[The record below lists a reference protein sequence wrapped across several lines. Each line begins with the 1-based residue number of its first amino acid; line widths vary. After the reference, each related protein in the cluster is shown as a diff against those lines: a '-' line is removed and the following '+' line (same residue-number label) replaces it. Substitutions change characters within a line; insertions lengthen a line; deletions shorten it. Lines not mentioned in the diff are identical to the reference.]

1 MLDTRTILLSLT
13 SINIVCAIVIAVLW
27 FQNRKRYA
35 GIGYWLANFVLQFV
49 ALLLFGLRGNLPDL
63 VSVVLGNSLVISGLL
78 LLYIGLERFVEKP
91 GFQIHNYIFL
101 AAFVFLHAY
110 FTFVQPSLQARNINV
125 TIAFLIIFF
134 QIAWLIFR
142 RLGKEMSAVM
152 RNLGLIAIAYCL
164 ASLTRI
170 IVNLVIDPGSDFF
183 NATPFDALVFL
194 IYQALLV
201 AGTFSLLLAVN
212 RRLFVDLENDNAE
225 RLQTRETLQVS
236 EKRYHPLYENMLDGY
251 AYCKMIYE
259 DGQPKNFIFLNVNE
273 AFKKL
278 TGFRNVE
285 GKKVTEVIPGIRI
298 FKPDLFSIFGRVAQ
312 TGKMERFETY
322 IPFLRLWF
330 SVSVDSP
337 EPEHFV
343 AVVENITERKQ
354 SEGELRESEALY
366 HQMFHNH
373 SAIMMLIDP
382 ETGHIVE
389 ANLAAANFYGYPLN
403 DLQNMTIRQINVLDP
418 NEIAKRRQE
427 VKNKEQTYFIFPH
440 RLASGEIREVE
451 VYSIPVEIEGRSLLY
466 SIIHDVTERK
476 RMDDAVRY
484 RNELLAAL
492 QRVML
497 ELVNRHEVDDIL
509 KALLVEISKLLDA
522 PNVSVDLIENNDTLI
537 TYAAT
542 PDQPLQV
549 EDRMRRGEG
558 GWLSWQA
565 VETGQPA
572 ILDDYSNWEQRRS
585 LYEGYSIHAIMIV
598 PIKHRDSVVGAIN
611 ILRNEPDKPF
621 GETDV
626 YVAQQLAQ
634 IVALVLDNAN
644 LYAQLQAE
652 LIERRQAEQALRK
665 SEYSL
670 TRAQSVSRTGHYE
683 WDLETDTIT
692 WSLEIYHILG
702 LDPDSYTPTTENFI
716 KFVHLDDVS
725 ALSRENMERL
735 ICFKSHEMEFR
746 IIDQISKQEKFV
758 YLWGETTF
766 DLNGE
771 PKQVLGILQ
780 DISDRKYNEEAA
792 ITLSAFEERQRL
804 ARNLHDLVSQSL
816 HSLVLFAETVS
827 YNFEQ
832 NQLDRLEYLIGRMSV
847 SARQAYKEMRLM
859 LYELQAPWEK
869 THLSLQEALQARLRA
884 VESRAQI
891 DAKLIVEGFPQW
903 PQEWEGELFWT
914 ATEALNNALKHSRAN
929 QVRIHLRNDDG
940 LTVLEVIDDG
950 IGFDPATVRPGG
962 MGLDNMA
969 ARAAKIGGILAVV
982 SAPGE
987 GTCIR
992 LEARK
997 EVS

>member
-1 MLDTRTILLSLT
+1 MLDTRTILLSLII
-13 SINIVCAIVIAVLW
+13 INIVCTVVVAVLW

-49 ALLLFGLRGNLPDL
+49 ALLLFGLRGSLPDL
-63 VSVVLGNSLVISGLL
+63 VSVVLGNLLVISGLL

-101 AAFVFLHAY
+101 AAFVFLHTY
-110 FTFVQPSLQARNINV
+110 FTFIRPSLQARNLNV
-125 TIAFLIIFF
+125 TIAFLIVFF

-142 RLGKEMSAVM
+142 RLDKEMRAVM
-152 RNLGLIAIAYCL
+152 RNLGLIAIAFCL

-170 IVNLVIDPGSDFF
+170 LVNLVVDPGSDFF
-183 NATPFDALVFL
+183 NANPFDALLFL
-194 IYQALLV
+194 MYQALLV
-201 AGTFSLLLAVN
+201 AGTFSLILVVN
-212 RRLFVDLENDNAE
+212 RRLVLDLENDIIE
-225 RLQTRETLQVS
+225 RLHTQ
-236 EKRYHPLYENMLDGY
+236 
-251 AYCKMIYE
+251 
-259 DGQPKNFIFLNVNE
+259 E
-273 AFKKL
+273 A
-278 TGFRNVE
+278 
-285 GKKVTEVIPGIRI
+285 
-298 FKPDLFSIFGRVAQ
+298 
-312 TGKMERFETY
+312 
-322 IPFLRLWF
+322 
-330 SVSVDSP
+330 
-337 EPEHFV
+337 
-343 AVVENITERKQ
+343 
-354 SEGELRESEALY
+354 LRESEKLY
-366 HQMFHNH
+366 HQMFRNH
-373 SAIMMLIDP
+373 VAMMLLVDP
-382 ETGHIVE
+382 ETGDIVE
-389 ANLAAANFYGYPLN
+389 ANPSAADFYGYPVDTFN
-403 DLQNMTIRQINVLDP
+403 QMNIEQINILSP
-418 NEIAKRRQE
+418 SEIAKRRHDI
-427 VKNKEQTYFIFPH
+427 KNKVQTYFIFQH

-451 VYSIPVEIEGRSLLY
+451 VYSIPVEVEERTLLY

-549 EDRMRRGEG
+549 GDRMRRGEG

-598 PIKHRDSVVGAIN
+598 PVKHRDSVVGAIN
-611 ILRNEPDKPF
+611 ILRNKPDKPF

-634 IVALVLDNAN
+634 MVALVLDNAN

-716 KFVHLDDVS
+716 KFVHPDDVS

-735 ICFKSHEMEFR
+735 IRFKSHEMEFR
-746 IIDQISKQEKFV
+746 IIDQISNQEKFV

-792 ITLSAFEERQRL
+792 IMLSAFEERQRL
-804 ARNLHDLVSQSL
+804 ARDLHNSVSQSL

-832 NQLDRLEYLIGRMSV
+832 NQLDQLEYLIGRMSV

-891 DAKLIVEGFPQW
+891 DAKLIVDGFPQW
-903 PQEWEGELFWT
+903 PQEWEGELFWI

-929 QVRIHLRNDDG
+929 QVRIHLRNDEG
-940 LTVLEVIDDG
+940 LTVLEVIDNG
-950 IGFDPATVRPGG
+950 NGFDPATVRPGG

-987 GTCIR
+987 GLAYGSKR
-992 LEARK
+992 AERWSK
-997 EVS
+997 